1 MKGETVHH
9 CVSSSHPLPSSL
21 LWHMEEAYNKR
32 HLVSSVLSTFVAL
45 NNVIVM
51 DQQIMVNF
59 CYSSCCYWTVTEI
72 RVEEHVSVTLAMWWL
87 ASYQTSGHHNSRKQT
102 KSWKQ
107 FQHGFS
113 RFYNCGYSCICCSIS
128 KFCPACRLSSCWK
141 RDFSTFVSYC
151 TFPTLLNVAESEQYL
166 SEVYIGRLPALK
178 ELHESRQFLLDMLVA
193 MEILIL
199 CLGEGDKQK
208 MFLCCQDLEKNWC
221 YKNSS

>member
-32 HLVSSVLSTFVAL
+32 HLVSSVLSIFVAL
-45 NNVIVM
+45 NNIIVM

-72 RVEEHVSVTLAMWWL
+72 RVEEHMSGCYVINVTLAMWWL

-113 RFYNCGYSCICCSIS
+113 PFYNCGYSCICCSIS
-128 KFCPACRLSSCWK
+128 KFCPTCRLRAVVEKGIS
-141 RDFSTFVSYC
+141 VPL
-151 TFPTLLNVAESEQYL
+151 FPTV
-166 SEVYIGRLPALK
+166 P
-178 ELHESRQFLLDMLVA
+178 FLL
-193 MEILIL
+193 
-199 CLGEGDKQK
+199 C
-208 MFLCCQDLEKNWC
+208 
-221 YKNSS
+221 